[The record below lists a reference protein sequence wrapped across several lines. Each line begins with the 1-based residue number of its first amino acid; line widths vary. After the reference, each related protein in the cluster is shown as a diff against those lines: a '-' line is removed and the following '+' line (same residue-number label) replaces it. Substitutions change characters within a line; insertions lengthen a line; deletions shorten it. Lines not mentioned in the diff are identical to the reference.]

1 MFAPSGTVLETWTEA
16 KHKDDKSN
24 VFILCYPAVVASG
37 VVKLS
42 ASLWFATIAGSH
54 CSGAGGKYLGVEDM
68 S

>member
-16 KHKDDKSN
+16 KYKDDKSN

-37 VVKLS
+37 IVKLS
-42 ASLWFATIAGSH
+42 ASLWFATI
-54 CSGAGGKYLGVEDM
+54 CSAGGKYLGVEDM